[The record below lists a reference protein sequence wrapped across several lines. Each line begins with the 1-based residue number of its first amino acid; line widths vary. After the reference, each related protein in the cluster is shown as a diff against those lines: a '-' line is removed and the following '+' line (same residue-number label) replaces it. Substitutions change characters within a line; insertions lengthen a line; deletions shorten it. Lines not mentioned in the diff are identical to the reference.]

1 MMLSGLKRAPAA
13 LDVGGEQGPAEP
25 DAAGGNGGGWA
36 FQASGPATL
45 VAAVRSRSARGA
57 IAAMNWLVVQI
68 ASGRVFFVAVAL
80 LIAAVG
86 LRSSVAP
93 RQWRGAT
100 WCLVV
105 GLIGL
110 SVSATPL
117 PTWAYAVILLSIV
130 VGWWASRFGANAATA
145 TATSALALLGVGLH
159 EARYQIMPVLAE
171 VRDRQI
177 AVIGDSLTA
186 GHGESDLTRKWPAI
200 LRDRYGVAVQ
210 DHSKAGATAASAA
223 KGLEQESIAA
233 PVVIVEIGGNDFL
246 GGGSVADFEAG
257 LDALL
262 KAVCQPGRQVAMFEL
277 PIPPLYEGFGRVQ
290 RNLASRHGVALI
302 PKRILLSVI
311 AAADATVDS
320 LHLTQQGHDRMA
332 DVVWALLAPAMPEAS
347 GPAGQ
352 GDGTGGAGG

>member
-1 MMLSGLKRAPAA
+1 
-13 LDVGGEQGPAEP
+13 
-25 DAAGGNGGGWA
+25 
-36 FQASGPATL
+36 
-45 VAAVRSRSARGA
+45 
-57 IAAMNWLVVQI
+57 MNWVVFQI

-80 LIAAVG
+80 LVAAVG

-93 RQWRGAT
+93 RLRRGAT
-100 WCLVV
+100 WCFLVGV
-105 GLIGL
+105 IGL
-110 SVSATPL
+110 SVAAAPL

-171 VRDRQI
+171 VHDRQI
-177 AVIGDSLTA
+177 AVIGDSITA

-200 LRDRYGVAVQ
+200 LRDRHGVAVE
-210 DHSKAGATAASAA
+210 DFSKAGATAASAA
-223 KGLEQESIAA
+223 KQLEQVSIDAA
-233 PVVIVEIGGNDFL
+233 VVIVEIGGNDFL
-246 GGGSVADFEAG
+246 GGGSVAAFEAG

-262 KAVCQPGRQVAMFEL
+262 RAVCQPGRQVAMFEL

-290 RNLASRHGVALI
+290 RDLASRHGVALI

-320 LHLTQQGHDRMA
+320 LHLTQQGHDGMA
-332 DVVWALLAPAMPEAS
+332 DVVWALLEPAMPEAS
-347 GPAGQ
+347 GPAEP
-352 GDGTGGAGG
+352 GDGADREGRIPLTDVGLPIDGR

>member
-1 MMLSGLKRAPAA
+1 
-13 LDVGGEQGPAEP
+13 
-25 DAAGGNGGGWA
+25 
-36 FQASGPATL
+36 
-45 VAAVRSRSARGA
+45 
-57 IAAMNWLVVQI
+57 MNWVVFQI

-80 LIAAVG
+80 LVAAVG

-93 RQWRGAT
+93 RLRRGAT
-100 WCLVV
+100 WCFLVGV
-105 GLIGL
+105 IGL
-110 SVSATPL
+110 SVAAAPL

-171 VRDRQI
+171 VHDRQI
-177 AVIGDSLTA
+177 AVIGDSITA

-200 LRDRYGVAVQ
+200 LRDRHGVAVE
-210 DHSKAGATAASAA
+210 DFSKAGATAASAA
-223 KGLEQESIAA
+223 KQLEQVSIDAA
-233 PVVIVEIGGNDFL
+233 VVIVEIGGNDFL
-246 GGGSVADFEAG
+246 GGGSVAAFEAG

-262 KAVCQPGRQVAMFEL
+262 RAVCQPGRQVAMFEL

-290 RNLASRHGVALI
+290 RDLASRHGVALI

-320 LHLTQQGHDRMA
+320 LHLTQQGQGRMA
-332 DVVWALLAPAMPEAS
+332 DVVWSLLEPAMPEAS
-347 GPAGQ
+347 GQAEP

>member
-1 MMLSGLKRAPAA
+1 
-13 LDVGGEQGPAEP
+13 
-25 DAAGGNGGGWA
+25 
-36 FQASGPATL
+36 
-45 VAAVRSRSARGA
+45 
-57 IAAMNWLVVQI
+57 MNWLVVQI

-100 WCLVV
+100 WCLLV

-110 SVSATPL
+110 SVSAAPL
-117 PTWAYAVILLSIV
+117 PIWAYAVILLSIV
-130 VGWWASRFGANAATA
+130 AGWGASRFGANAATA

-159 EARYQIMPVLAE
+159 EARYQIMPVLAA
-171 VRDRQI
+171 VHDRQI
-177 AVIGDSLTA
+177 AVIGDSITA

-200 LRDRYGVAVQ
+200 LRDRHGVAVE
-210 DHSKAGATAASAA
+210 DLSKAGATAASAA
-223 KGLEQESIAA
+223 QGLEQLSIAA

-246 GGGSVADFEAG
+246 GGGSVAAFEAG

-262 KAVCQPGRQVAMFEL
+262 RAVCQPGRQVAMFEL

-290 RNLASRHGVALI
+290 RDLASRHGVALI

-320 LHLTQQGHDRMA
+320 LHLTQQGQGRMA
-332 DVVWALLAPAMPEAS
+332 DVVWALLEPAMPEAS
-347 GPAGQ
+347 GQAEP
-352 GDGTGGAGG
+352 GDGADREGRIPSTEFGLPIDGR